1 MDFFD
6 TLMNIDEDILL
17 YIQENIRNATADT
30 IMKAVTH
37 LGDMG
42 IFWIMIIFVL
52 LISKKY
58 TKTAFIMA
66 LTILFGLLIANLILK
81 NSVHRIRPFHAI
93 EELFPLINKPE
104 DWSFPSGHATSSI
117 GCGIAMLRNLPKKYG
132 ISGFTIG
139 ILIAVSRIYLGVH
152 YTTDVVAGAL
162 IGTVSALSS
171 EKIINKAD
179 RIIKK
184 KRKSKKSP
192 N

>member
-184 KRKSKKSP
+184 KQKSKKSP